1 MDGRADGR
9 TDGRTNGRTNRWAEG
24 RTDFPVSF
32 SRAPGKELPRALLA
46 GWAASSSEGTPHSLP
61 HISRS
66 THVPTAAISH
76 HVAASRV
83 RFKYAPLSAIGSRL
97 QAHPLFTSH
106 RTSSFATVAP
116 EAALQE

>member
-9 TDGRTNGRTNRWAEG
+9 TDGRTNGRTNRRAEG

-83 RFKYAPLSAIGSRL
+83 RFKYAPLYANGYRL
-97 QAHPLFTSH
+97 QA
-106 RTSSFATVAP
+106 RTQVDM
-116 EAALQE
+116 